1 MDGSGLIQNPKN
13 QKLSEEQD
21 IMDRNSKCLCDL
33 PNEILQYIISLLPT
47 EDAVRTSIL
56 CKRWEY
62 LWKSIPN
69 LDFRQGV
76 PAKRKLFMNFVERVL
91 LLRDSSNIKEF
102 TLCCDVLCDASRVN
116 AWISAAVW
124 HNVQELAIH
133 FGNIKEP
140 YSLPHCLFT
149 SVTLTKLDL
158 WMPYNLKVPS
168 TTCFSNLKSL
178 ALIAIIFSDDYS
190 TQQLFSGLSVLEVLT
205 LDKCNWKNLKVL
217 SICAPKLSHLI
228 IRERPLQ
235 RKCEWDDCQV
245 MIFGLGLKN
254 FDYSGQLYND
264 YFLYNSCSL
273 EGAKIYVYCFNE
285 SSNEGSDE
293 RSRQVAYRMYKLF
306 IGLSTVQKLK
316 LSFTAVEVLKSVAEL
331 LPHAPVFNNL
341 IYLEFNGVPNLGC
354 LLLKILEKFPSL
366 NILSFLEGIYSNCEN
381 DDGILDPVPPCFLS
395 HLKCIKVCNYIG
407 SGKQPSA
414 MKILL
419 KNAVVLD
426 KMVLS
431 YSNRFAQD
439 FLKRR
444 KATEQLLEFPR
455 GSKNCEFVFE

>member
-21 IMDRNSKCLCDL
+21 IIDRNSKCLRDL

-124 HNVQELAIH
+124 RNVQELAIR

-235 RKCEWDDCQV
+235 RKCDWDDCQV

-316 LSFTAVEVLKSVAEL
+316 LSFTAVEVCFPLYK
-331 LPHAPVFNNL
+331 FNL
-341 IYLEFNGVPNLGC
+341 
-354 LLLKILEKFPSL
+354 
-366 NILSFLEGIYSNCEN
+366 
-381 DDGILDPVPPCFLS
+381 
-395 HLKCIKVCNYIG
+395 
-407 SGKQPSA
+407 
-414 MKILL
+414 
-419 KNAVVLD
+419 
-426 KMVLS
+426 
-431 YSNRFAQD
+431 
-439 FLKRR
+439 
-444 KATEQLLEFPR
+444 
-455 GSKNCEFVFE
+455 